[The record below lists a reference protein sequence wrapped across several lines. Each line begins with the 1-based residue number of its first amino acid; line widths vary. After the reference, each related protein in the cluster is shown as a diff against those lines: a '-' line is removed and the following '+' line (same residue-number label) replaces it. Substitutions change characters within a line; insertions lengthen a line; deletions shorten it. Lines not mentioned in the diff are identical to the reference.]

1 MGNTNNFEFTGR
13 LKRLFLILMGLG
25 AAAVVAGVLI
35 NPEISAQRVWA
46 NFLVNTIFFLG
57 IGLLGLFFVATHT
70 MAFGGW
76 HVLVRRI
83 PEALSTF
90 IPVGVGLLLIIVAG
104 AVTGS
109 HHLYHWTDTFL
120 VKDTVTVG
128 DLRAYEAGLHH
139 EGGEEHHEDASHDAE
154 HDADHGTEPN
164 AGHGTELDTTHDVQ
178 HDTIHDA
185 DHDAGHPEDHS
196 TSQNSETAVPVLAAS
211 VSQDAATGHDDHG
224 TDGTH
229 ATGEGD
235 DAHLA
240 TGSDTLHTDTLHAT
254 DHAAAEHAGD
264 HASDEAKASHGAADG
279 QGEAHGDERYDWY
292 AGKVSAQYG
301 NHHGH
306 EMYAAQFASAAEG
319 DQIANPHFDKL
330 LAHKAP
336 YLNKSFFAIR
346 FAAYGLIWISLFYLI
361 RRASLREDKE
371 GGLVWYKRSKMYS
384 ATYMVLFGI
393 TSSMMAWDFLMSI
406 DAHWF
411 STLYGWY
418 NAASLWVA
426 TVASITLILIYL
438 KNQGYLPQVNENHL
452 HDLGKY
458 MFGFSV
464 FWTYL
469 FFSQYMLIWYANLP
483 EETFYFHM
491 RNGDPAYRALFF
503 INLGMNFFVPL
514 FVLITRNA
522 KRRVGLMAAIAT
534 SLVLTHW
541 LDLFLE
547 VMPGTVGTAWGI
559 GLVELGMLA
568 AFAGLFL
575 FVVFRS
581 LSRASLVPQKHPFY
595 LESVNHHT

>member
-120 VKDTVTVG
+120 VKDTVSVG
-128 DLRAYEAGLHH
+128 DLRVYEAGLHH
-139 EGGEEHHEDASHDAE
+139 EGGEEHHEDAEHAE
-154 HDADHGTEPN
+154 EHT
-164 AGHGTELDTTHDVQ
+164 
-178 HDTIHDA
+178 
-185 DHDAGHPEDHS
+185 
-196 TSQNSETAVPVLAAS
+196 TSQNTEAVVPVLTATL
-211 VSQDAATGHDDHG
+211 SQDAAAGHADEHG
-224 TDGTH
+224 TGAAH
-229 ATGEGD
+229 VAGEGD
-235 DAHLA
+235 TAHLA
-240 TGSDTLHTDTLHAT
+240 TASDSLHTDTLHAGAHAT
-254 DHAAAEHAGD
+254 DHAGD
-264 HASDEAKASHGAADG
+264 HAGDHAEADHAAAGG
-279 QGEAHGDERYDWY
+279 QGETDGEESYDWY
-292 AGKVSAQYG
+292 TGKVSAQYG
-301 NHHGH
+301 DGHGH
-306 EMYAAQFASAAEG
+306 EMYAAKFASAAEG

-336 YLNKSFFAIR
+336 YLNKSFFSIR
-346 FAAYGLIWISLFYLI
+346 FAAYGLIWITLFYLI

-371 GGLVWYKRSKMYS
+371 GGLIWYKRSKIYS

-393 TSSMMAWDFLMSI
+393 TSSMMTWDFLMSI

-426 TVASITLILIYL
+426 TVASITLVLIYL

-458 MFGFSV
+458 MFGFSI

-503 INLGMNFFVPL
+503 INLGMNFFVPF

-522 KRRVGLMAAIAT
+522 KRRVALMAGIAS
-534 SLVLTHW
+534 SLILTHW

-547 VMPGTVGTAWGI
+547 VMPGTVGTAWSI

-595 LESVNHHT
+595 LESVNHHI

>member
-1 MGNTNNFEFTGR
+1 
-13 LKRLFLILMGLG
+13 
-25 AAAVVAGVLI
+25 
-35 NPEISAQRVWA
+35 
-46 NFLVNTIFFLG
+46 
-57 IGLLGLFFVATHT
+57 
-70 MAFGGW
+70 
-76 HVLVRRI
+76 
-83 PEALSTF
+83 
-90 IPVGVGLLLIIVAG
+90 
-104 AVTGS
+104 
-109 HHLYHWTDTFL
+109 

-128 DLRAYEAGLHH
+128 DLRQYEAGLHH
-139 EGGEEHHEDASHDAE
+139 SGGDEHHEEDAGHHEEGTENHPEANPAE
-154 HDADHGTEPN
+154 DHGTSHLSGQERPVLT
-164 AGHGTELDTTHDVQ
+164 ATVAQ
-178 HDTIHDA
+178 HDDA
-185 DHDAGHPEDHS
+185 HSPE
-196 TSQNSETAVPVLAAS
+196 AA
-211 VSQDAATGHDDHG
+211 HG
-224 TDGTH
+224 TDHGGQGVA

-235 DAHLA
+235 TAHLA
-240 TGSDTLHTDTLHAT
+240 TAADSLHIDTLHGATHHA
-254 DHAAAEHAGD
+254 DADAAAH
-264 HASDEAKASHGAADG
+264 
-279 QGEAHGDERYDWY
+279 GEAHAEAGHGDGHGEERYDWY

-301 NHHGH
+301 DHHGH
-306 EMYAAQFASAAEG
+306 EMFAANYASAAEG
-319 DQIANPHFDKL
+319 DPIANPHFDKL

-336 YLNKSFFAIR
+336 YLNKSFFSIR
-346 FAAYGLIWISLFYLI
+346 FVAYGIIWISLFYLI

-393 TSSMMAWDFLMSI
+393 TSSTMAWDFLMSI
-406 DAHWF
+406 DSHWF

-426 TVASITLILIYL
+426 TVATTTLILIYL

-491 RNGDPAYRALFF
+491 RNGDSSYRALFF
-503 INLGMNFFVPL
+503 INLGMNFFVPF

-522 KRRVGLMAAIAT
+522 KRRVGLMAAIAS

-547 VMPGTVGTAWGI
+547 VMPGTVGSAWGI

-581 LSRASLVPQKHPFY
+581 LSRAALVPQKHPFY